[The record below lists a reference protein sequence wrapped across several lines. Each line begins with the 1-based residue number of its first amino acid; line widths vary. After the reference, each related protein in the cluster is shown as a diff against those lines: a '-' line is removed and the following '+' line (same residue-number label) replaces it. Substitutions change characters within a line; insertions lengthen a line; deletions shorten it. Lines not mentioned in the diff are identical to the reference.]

1 MRKDLSQYHIGAW
14 QNNEVWFI
22 TDATATKTLNSEKG
36 LPAYFSQMKKKKTK
50 KQNQSSEKAR
60 IKIMVTFYHVS
71 ETLKYN

>member
-36 LPAYFSQMKKKKTK
+36 LPAYFSQMKKKKQKNKIKVQK
-50 KQNQSSEKAR
+50 KLE
-60 IKIMVTFYHVS
+60 
-71 ETLKYN
+71 